1 MTNPTGVYR
10 FTSIARPVDPAYPT
24 NRALLFLVPAAAA
37 AAALLGLAGFGG
49 DASVATMAVA
59 AALATFGAWAL
70 TRELAPDDNPAAFV
84 SFVFAFG
91 AELLWGPMTV
101 IPLFVALVLVRI
113 VNRSTGLPPR
123 LTDAVL
129 VTGFVVWAMGRLGD
143 PLVGV
148 AAAIAFFLDASLA
161 KPARRQLV
169 PGFVCLA
176 ASMVFVVRDGVDMP
190 ALAQLDGVT
199 FWLVMAVLTAY
210 AVVILATRDCV
221 SVGDVSGE
229 RLDAARVRGGM
240 FVAGLLAAGA
250 PVLPGEAGINTLTW
264 ACLLGVIVSDG
275 LGRLDRRFGLTRSG

>member
-1 MTNPTGVYR
+1 MTHPPGLYR

-24 NRALLFLVPAAAA
+24 NRALLWLVPAAAA

-49 DASVATMAVA
+49 DASIVTMAVA
-59 AALATFGAWAL
+59 TALATFGAWAL

-91 AELLWGPMTV
+91 AQVLWGPMTV

-129 VTGFVVWAMGRLGD
+129 VTGFVVWAMDRLGD

-148 AAAIAFFLDASLA
+148 AATIAFFLDASLA
-161 KPARRQLV
+161 RPARWQLV

-176 ASMVFVVRDGVDMP
+176 ASMAFVVRDGVAMP
-190 ALAQLDGVT
+190 ALAGLEGVT
-199 FWLVMAVLTAY
+199 FWLATAILTAY
-210 AVVILATRDCV
+210 AVVILATRACL

-250 PVLPGEAGINTLTW
+250 PVLAGEARLNTLIW
-264 ACLLGVIVSDG
+264 ACLLGVTLSNV
-275 LGRLDRRFGLTRSG
+275 LGRLTRRFGSARSA